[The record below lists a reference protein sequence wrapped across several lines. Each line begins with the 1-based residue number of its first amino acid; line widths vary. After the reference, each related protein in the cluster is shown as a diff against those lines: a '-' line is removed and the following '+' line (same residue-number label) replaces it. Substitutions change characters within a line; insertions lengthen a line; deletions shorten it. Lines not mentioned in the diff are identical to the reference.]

1 VVDFVA
7 ELAAGRTIAA
17 ADTNAVHA
25 FFEGKLD
32 EKIALLRRF
41 FEQGRLLLPP
51 PVLSEVL
58 SDPRLPVDKS
68 ATIRVLPLLPLRDG
82 YWKRAGLTRAWLKSQ
97 GYKGAL
103 GDCLIAQACID
114 ARVPLITYDR
124 DFRHFTDAGLI
135 LI

>member
-1 VVDFVA
+1 MVDFVA
-7 ELAAGRTIAA
+7 EPSARRTVIA
-17 ADTNAVHA
+17 ADTNVLHA

-32 EKIALLRRF
+32 EKMTLFRRF
-41 FEQGRLLLPP
+41 FEIGHVLLPP

-58 SDPRLPVDKS
+58 SDRELPIDKG
-68 ATIRVLPLLPLRDG
+68 ARIRALPLLQIREG
-82 YWKRAGLTRAWLKSQ
+82 YWKRAGLIRAWLKRQ

-114 ARVPLITYDR
+114 SHIPLITYDR
-124 DFRHFTDAGLI
+124 DFRHFRDAGLI

>member
-1 VVDFVA
+1 MVDSLA
-7 ELAAGRTIAA
+7 GSAAGGVVA

-32 EKIALLRRF
+32 EKIALFPRL
-41 FEQGRLLLPP
+41 FEAGRIILPP
-51 PVLSEVL
+51 PVLSEAL
-58 SDPRLPVDKS
+58 SDPTLPIDK
-68 ATIRVLPLLPLRDG
+68 AVRICALPILQIQEG
-82 YWKRAGLTRAWLKSQ
+82 YWKRAGMMRAWLKRQ

-114 ARVPLITYDR
+114 SRVPLITYDR
-124 DFRHFTDAGLI
+124 DFRHFSDAGLI